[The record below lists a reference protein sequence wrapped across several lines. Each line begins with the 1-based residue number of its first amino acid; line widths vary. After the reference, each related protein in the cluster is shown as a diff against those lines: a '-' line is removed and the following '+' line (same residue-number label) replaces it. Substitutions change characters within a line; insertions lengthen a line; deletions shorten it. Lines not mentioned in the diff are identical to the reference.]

1 MTAGQQNPLLRHPL
15 DRGEPPSWAS
25 AWGDSRYGPWVAFA
39 VGDVEYRMFWM
50 PPGTFVMGSPE
61 DEPGRS
67 DREVQHEVT
76 LTRGFWMGAT
86 PVTQALWTTVM
97 GADNNPSAF
106 VDPQRPVENVSWED
120 TQSFLSRL
128 EAQHGLSMRLPT
140 EAEWEYACR
149 AGTTDATY
157 AGPME
162 ILGANN
168 APVLDAIAWY
178 GGNSGVDF
186 DLKDGVDSSSWED
199 KQHPH
204 TKAGTRK
211 VGTRRRNPA
220 GLYDMLGNVWEWCAD
235 LYWGYGSGHAYD
247 PIGPARGTGRVLR
260 GGSWGDSAGF
270 VRAAS
275 RNVAHPSLRFA
286 YYGFRLSRGHGPSR
300 RPGGPIGQQEVEAR
314 GRAEPERSGPQAG
327 TGVSGRT
334 QARKLASSLDHLSAR

>member
-1 MTAGQQNPLLRHPL
+1 MTVGPQSPLLRHPL
-15 DRGEPPSWAS
+15 ERGEPPSWAS

-61 DEPGRS
+61 DEAGRR
-67 DREVQHEVT
+67 DGEVQHEVT

-86 PVTQALWTTVM
+86 PVTQALWTAVM
-97 GADNNPSAF
+97 GADNNPSEF

-128 EAQHGLSMRLPT
+128 EQQYSLSMRLPT

-149 AGTTDATY
+149 AGTDTATY
-157 AGPME
+157 VGDLE
-162 ILGANN
+162 ILGEHN
-168 APVLDAIAWY
+168 APVLDPIAWY

-186 DLKDGVDSSSWED
+186 DLEDGWGSSGWGD
-199 KQHPH
+199 KQHFH

-235 LYWGYGSGHAYD
+235 GYGDYDSGHTSD
-247 PIGPARGTGRVLR
+247 PMGPAQVALRVLR
-260 GGSWGDSAGF
+260 GGSWRNSAEC
-270 VRAAS
+270 VRAAYRFDAPTS
-275 RNVAHPSLRFA
+275 GRNP
-286 YYGFRLSRGHGPSR
+286 YYGFRLSRGHGPA
-300 RPGGPIGQQEVEAR
+300 GGPE
-314 GRAEPERSGPQAG
+314 GR
-327 TGVSGRT
+327 
-334 QARKLASSLDHLSAR
+334 

>member
-1 MTAGQQNPLLRHPL
+1 MNGRTQSHLLGHPL

-61 DEPGRS
+61 DEPGRQ
-67 DREVQHEVT
+67 DDEVQHEVT

-86 PVTQALWTTVM
+86 PVTQALWTAVM
-97 GADNNPSAF
+97 GADSNPSRF
-106 VDPQRPVENVSWED
+106 VDPQRPVETVSWED
-120 TQSFLSRL
+120 SESFLSRL
-128 EAQHGLSMRLPT
+128 KAQHGLSMRLPT

-162 ILGANN
+162 IWGLNN

-186 DLKDGVDSSSWED
+186 DLDEGEDSSNWPER
-199 KQHPH
+199 QHPH
-204 TKAGTRK
+204 TKTGTRK

-235 LYWGYGSGHAYD
+235 WYRDHDSGHAHD
-247 PIGPARGTGRVLR
+247 PIGSAEGSGRVLR
-260 GGSWGDSAGF
+260 GGGWNLPAEN
-270 VRAAS
+270 VRAAYRS
-275 RNVAHPSLRFA
+275 DVDPSNR
-286 YYGFRLSRGHGPSR
+286 YSDYGFRLSRGHGPA
-300 RPGGPIGQQEVEAR
+300 GGPE
-314 GRAEPERSGPQAG
+314 GR
-327 TGVSGRT
+327 
-334 QARKLASSLDHLSAR
+334 